1 VTIEAIHHV
10 NIRALATD
18 IAKLR
23 EFYCEI
29 VGLRDGWR
37 PPFESRGHWLYAGP
51 HPVVHLVEGANG
63 TGMGMGTGTGTGKVS
78 EGGVDH
84 VAFRCSDLAPMIERL
99 RGRGIEFQLSQVP
112 SLGDRQLLFR
122 DPLGI
127 GVELTMAGAA
137 PC

>member
-1 VTIEAIHHV
+1 MTIEAIHHV
-10 NIRALATD
+10 NIRAPATD

-23 EFYCEI
+23 QFYCEI

-37 PPFESRGHWLYAGP
+37 PPFKSRGHWLYAGP
-51 HPVVHLVEGANG
+51 HPLVHLVEGDDGPSAESG
-63 TGMGMGTGTGTGKVS
+63 
-78 EGGVDH
+78 GGVDH

-99 RGRGIEFQLSQVP
+99 RIAGIEYQLSEVP

-127 GVELTMAGAA
+127 GVELTVAGVAR
-137 PC
+137 C

>member
-1 VTIEAIHHV
+1 MTIEAILHV
-10 NIRALATD
+10 NIRAPASD

-23 EFYCEI
+23 QFYCEI

-37 PPFESRGHWLYAGP
+37 PPFRSRGHWLYAGTQ
-51 HPVVHLVEGANG
+51 PVVHLVE
-63 TGMGMGTGTGTGKVS
+63 S
-78 EGGVDH
+78 ERETENASQGCVDH

-99 RGRGIEFQLSQVP
+99 RSSGIDFQLTQIP
-112 SLGDRQLLFR
+112 SIGDQQLLFR

-127 GVELTMAGAA
+127 GVELSTGES

>member
-10 NIRALATD
+10 NIRAPATD

-23 EFYCEI
+23 QFYCEI
-29 VGLRDGWR
+29 VGLREGWR

-51 HPVVHLVEGANG
+51 HPVVHLVESADESGPASG
-63 TGMGMGTGTGTGKVS
+63 
-78 EGGVDH
+78 GGVDH

-99 RGRGIEFQLSQVP
+99 RNGGIDFQVTRVP
-112 SLGDRQLLFR
+112 SLGDQQLLFR

-127 GVELTMAGAA
+127 GVELTAASSGAA
-137 PC
+137 TC

>member
-1 VTIEAIHHV
+1 MTIEAIHHV
-10 NIRALATD
+10 NIRAPAGD

-23 EFYCEI
+23 HFYCEI
-29 VGLRDGWR
+29 VGLREGWR

-51 HPVVHLVEGANG
+51 HPVVHLVEGDGDVDGNARRESG
-63 TGMGMGTGTGTGKVS
+63 
-78 EGGVDH
+78 GGVDH

-99 RGRGIEFQLSQVP
+99 RGRGIDFSLTRVP
-112 SLGDRQLLFR
+112 SLGDQQLLFR

-127 GVELTMAGAA
+127 GVELTEATQGVA

>member
-10 NIRALATD
+10 NIRAPATD
-18 IAKLR
+18 VAKLR
-23 EFYCEI
+23 QFYCEI

-51 HPVVHLVEGANG
+51 HPVVHLVEGGDDSGIASG
-63 TGMGMGTGTGTGKVS
+63 
-78 EGGVDH
+78 GGVDH

-99 RGRGIEFQLSQVP
+99 RSRGIEFQLSQVP
-112 SLGDRQLLFR
+112 SLGDQQLLFR

-127 GVELTMAGAA
+127 GVELTVPGAA
-137 PC
+137 SC